1 MQGIG
6 WIAALFMGGLAGWI
20 ASRVMQARTG
30 LLSNILLGIVGAMLA
45 NWLLGVVGLE
55 ARQTWA
61 AQGAVGFGGACLLI
75 VLGRAVRR

>member
-6 WIAALFMGGLAGWI
+6 WIAALIMGGFAGWI
-20 ASRVMQARTG
+20 ASKVMKAETG
-30 LLSNILLGIVGAMLA
+30 IFVNIILGIVGAMLA

-55 ARQTWA
+55 ARQTWF

-75 VLGRAVRR
+75 GLGRAVRR